1 MKASQKSAVDQL
13 VRAVLGQGKK
23 RLTVPRK
30 LDDYLKT
37 SPSVFD
43 VIKLSEIEL
52 QKFNLTPAQAKTLL
66 TRGRALALK
75 ITRMYRQQEL
85 RAAPQSNETLV
96 GTLPTYDQMFNP
108 NIHKAASQGS
118 PEHKASTTA
127 YLLSLREFLRDSIEC
142 HKGDGA
148 ITLEERRP
156 DVDQLL
162 IDTAAINEVKSRV
175 DIHTGIL
182 EKILKSQLPAQYS
195 TLKEFLGLTRV
206 PMSMPYEVDAV
217 DIWHVVAQV
226 VKNGSLGTILRWL
239 DSDFPYFT
247 RAGGRGARDH
257 MAWQLTLKMG
267 TEAAALQ
274 LESPVFPLTAD
285 QAQRSLQRV
294 DPRTGCIDADPQK
307 ALDDFYQRHYGKSI
321 IGLPSLQRL
330 WLFKGATNLD
340 QEGVDRA
347 FAWGR
352 FQPKRSP
359 NVPSIGSAD
368 EVLTGETAGARY
380 INGGEKPAIAHQ
392 LAVIDEKH
400 LLTNIGEAPA
410 TRLEHRTDR
419 IQRKLRMDEI
429 MQSGSHEVDKL
440 MIAAMNAEHRGG
452 ASSSL
457 WIRPGTLS
465 CLGLFW
471 ELINTHG
478 CTADECAGL
487 VDVLSVYGQNGERP
501 FFDQVYNKD
510 PLVDDA
516 LLINGR
522 PLAIIPVTADEQH
535 MVNLIRS
542 ALTINGETY
551 RYLSTIIAE
560 AKGKTTFL
568 DCDLPTL
575 TALWRLVR
583 LARISGLTPIEYTA
597 LAQTLGLTVQL
608 AAEPVV
614 SNAGTT
620 NGADVLSAI
629 DALMNCAQW
638 ASDYGLSVMW
648 LVQNINPLVVPT
660 VWTEKQEQFLRQ
672 LASQAQ
678 SVLLQSATLLAAGAP
693 ARHPKTEQ
701 LIEWMSLL
709 NELVDDDGVVSGEY
723 DQTEAQYQAY
733 AGEKCAAI
741 AYEIY
746 PDPDP
751 PEDPNP
757 VTTASRE
764 ALTALLLSIV
774 LRCRDEQRALVKENL
789 AHYLGIN
796 SLLTGEVLAWAEAHP
811 YRFLAQALSMPEAR
825 ERWAVRAAMDEPDQF
840 LRMLGEVERRARIA
854 DRLNLSPT
862 LLAMFLARENYQW
875 FSCENRYD
883 ISINSLY
890 YLALFGRLVE
900 QAGKSE
906 ENLLDYLLAV
916 NLIDPRLSEDARRL
930 VRDAAADKLARFFGC
945 GITHVLT
952 VVRHLKGDVQDSDQL
967 PLLQTL
973 RELGVLQRTLDL
985 ASKGL
990 DATASVSLGNL
1001 NSLDSQAQYANAAK
1015 HSLESYQRFTES
1027 KTQPETGEAG
1037 QSYTTVCTV
1046 DNPYLIAKMP
1056 LEVAEIRLQLR
1067 DFFGFPLKGVPIQFN
1082 TDLGVILTPEV
1093 KTDDQGRA
1101 VALLHA
1107 GKTMGAAHVFYN
1119 LLLSDPVHGPTV
1131 TIGPDMDSLR
1141 FNPEESSALKTIPPL
1156 RAGKLEEVRLF
1167 ALLEDDYKNLVSNF
1181 PVEWRTTRG
1190 EMRPRQT
1197 VTDKDGISSVWVSSL
1212 SAGTAEYT
1220 VGLIDR
1226 SHVMSFADELTF
1238 KGTPRIFGIPYAST
1252 AAMAGEELL
1261 VRCKVAGLDG
1271 EPVEDAVVSWSTDPA
1286 TTEEDVPTDPAGV
1299 SLFTVSSP
1307 VAGPLT
1313 IFARLGSDP
1322 RVELTV
1328 EVFDHAVISAFLAKP
1343 PIAVIGASS
1352 TLVWLDVADE
1362 SGPDGTLIEHYPVQW
1377 KDDSRPIVIETI
1389 PTDKQGRSVY
1399 PFEVKKV
1406 GTYTVTATLQYH
1418 PTEVKTF
1425 TVEAIEAFG
1434 WIVNLFTLRPGG
1446 GEDRMQILPLGPGR
1460 LDLLRGMEYRIEFTP
1475 VDAAYLHESIGAGGW
1490 SSPYSTKALAMLFN
1504 PAMAQRFT
1512 YDQAKPHVMNLV
1524 TGDVRDGD
1532 FQISLHFDLLP
1543 LPLVLP
1549 GSLRKRPLTR
1559 RTPKKS

>member
-13 VRAVLGQGKK
+13 VRAVLWQGKK

-52 QKFNLTPAQAKTLL
+52 QKFNLTPAQARTLL

-85 RAAPQSNETLV
+85 RAAPQSSETLV

-108 NIHKAASQGS
+108 TVHKAAPQGS

-127 YLLSLREFLRDSIEC
+127 YLLSLREFLRDSIES

-156 DVDQLL
+156 DVDRLL

-182 EKILKSQLPAQYS
+182 EEILKSQLPEQYS

-206 PMSMPYEVDAV
+206 GMSMPYEVDAIE
-217 DIWHVVAQV
+217 IWHVVAQV
-226 VKNGSLGTILRWL
+226 VENGSLGTIVRWL
-239 DSDFPYFT
+239 DADFPYFT

-257 MAWQLTLKMG
+257 MAWLLTLKMG
-267 TEAAALQ
+267 PEATALQ
-274 LESPVFPLTAD
+274 LGSPVFPLTAD
-285 QAQRSLQRV
+285 RAQRSLQRV

-307 ALDDFYQRHYGKSI
+307 ALDNFYPDHYGKFI
-321 IGLPSLQRL
+321 IALPSLQRL
-330 WLFKGATNLD
+330 WLFKRATSLD

-347 FAWGR
+347 LAWGR
-352 FQPKRSP
+352 FQPKRSA
-359 NVPSIGSAD
+359 NVPSIGSPG
-368 EVLTGETAGARY
+368 ELLTGETAGARY

-392 LAVIDEKH
+392 TAVIDEQH
-400 LLTNIGEAPA
+400 LLTNIGEPPA
-410 TRLEHRTDR
+410 TRFENRTDR
-419 IQRKLRMDEI
+419 IQRKLRLDEI
-429 MQSGSHEVDKL
+429 MQSGSHEVDKML
-440 MIAAMNAEHRGG
+440 IAAMNAEHRGG

-478 CTADECAGL
+478 CTADECAAL

-516 LLINGR
+516 LIINGR
-522 PLAIIPVTADEQH
+522 QLAIIPVTADEQH

-542 ALTINGETY
+542 ALAINGETY

-560 AKGKTTFL
+560 AKGKTTSL

-575 TALWRLVR
+575 TALWRLVW

-629 DALMNCAQW
+629 DALMTCAQW
-638 ASDYGLSVMW
+638 VSDYGLSALW
-648 LVQNINPLVVPT
+648 LVQNISPLVVPT
-660 VWTEKQEQFLRQ
+660 VWTEKQDQFLRQ

-701 LIEWMSLL
+701 LIEWIPLL
-709 NELVDDDGVVSGEY
+709 EELVDDDGVVRGEY
-723 DQTEAQYQAY
+723 DQTEEQYQAY

-751 PEDPNP
+751 
-757 VTTASRE
+757 VTTASRD
-764 ALTALLLSIV
+764 ALAALLLSIV

-796 SLLTGEVLAWAEAHP
+796 SLLTGEVLTWAEGHP

-825 ERWAVRAAMDEPDQF
+825 ERWTVRAAMDEPDQF

-854 DRLNLSPT
+854 DRLHLSPT
-862 LLAMFLARENYQW
+862 LLEMVLAGENYQW
-875 FSCENRYD
+875 FSLDSRHE

-890 YLALFGRLVE
+890 YLALFGRMVE
-900 QAGKSE
+900 QAGESE
-906 ENLLDYLLAV
+906 EKLLDYLAAV
-916 NLIDPRLSEDARRL
+916 NLIDPGLSEDARRL

-973 RELGVLQRTLDL
+973 RELDVLLRTLDL

-1037 QSYTTVCTV
+1037 QSYTTVCKV
-1046 DNPYLIAKMP
+1046 DNRYLIANMP
-1056 LEVAEIRLQLR
+1056 LEVAEFELHLR
-1067 DFFGFPLKGVPIQFN
+1067 DFNGRPLKGVPIQFN

-1101 VALLHA
+1101 VAHLHA

-1131 TIGPDMDSLR
+1131 TIGPDMDSLGFDAER
-1141 FNPEESSALKTIPPL
+1141 SSRLKTIPPL
-1156 RAGKLEEVRLF
+1156 RAGKLEEIRLF
-1167 ALLEDDYKNLVSNF
+1167 AQLNDGYNNLVSNF

-1190 EMRPRQT
+1190 EIRPRQT

-1212 SAGTAEYT
+1212 SAGTAEYS
-1220 VGLIDR
+1220 VGLIDG

-1238 KGTPRIFGIPYAST
+1238 KDTPQIAGIPFVT
-1252 AAMAGEELL
+1252 TVAMAGEKLL

-1271 EPVEDAVVSWSTDPA
+1271 EPVEGAVVSWWTEPA
-1286 TTEEDVPTDPAGV
+1286 TTPEDVPTDPAGV

-1352 TLVWLDVADE
+1352 TLVWLDVANK
-1362 SGPDGTLIEHYPVQW
+1362 SGPDGTLIEHYPVKW
-1377 KDDSRPIVIETI
+1377 EDDSRPGVIETI

-1399 PFEVKKV
+1399 PFDVKKV

-1425 TVEAIEAFG
+1425 TVEAIIAFG
-1434 WIVNLFTLRPGG
+1434 WTVNLFTLRPDG

-1460 LDLLRGMEYRIEFTP
+1460 LDLLRGMQYRIEFTP
-1475 VDAAYLHESIGAGGW
+1475 DDAAYLHESIGAGGW
-1490 SSPYSTKALAMLFN
+1490 SSQYSTKALAMVFN
-1504 PAMAQRFT
+1504 PPMAQRFA

-1524 TGDVRDGD
+1524 TGDVRNGD
-1532 FQISLHFDLLP
+1532 FQISLHADPLP